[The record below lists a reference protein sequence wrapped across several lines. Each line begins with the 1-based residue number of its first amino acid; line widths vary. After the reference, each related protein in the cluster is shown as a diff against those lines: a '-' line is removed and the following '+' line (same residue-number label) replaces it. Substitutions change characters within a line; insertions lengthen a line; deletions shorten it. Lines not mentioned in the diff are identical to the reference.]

1 MKNWQQ
7 LVLGLALTIVS
18 AAAGALDLQ
27 GHRGARGLL
36 PENTL
41 PAFAGALAIGVS
53 TLELD
58 LAMTADRQLLVMHD
72 PVFEP
77 KLARDRNGDWLV
89 TDSATVRSMS
99 LTQAQ
104 GYDVGRMNPSHR
116 YATRFP
122 QQAGVDGTP
131 APTLAQVFDL
141 VERAGN
147 RQVRFNVEIKLR
159 PDAPE
164 ATWPPR
170 EFAAAVVEL
179 VRARG
184 LGDRVTVQSFDWRAL
199 QAVQQLAP
207 QIETAYLSVD
217 QSWLSNLQTGR
228 DGASPWLGGIDI
240 DDFGG
245 SAARAIR
252 QAGGSIWSP
261 YHLEVDARSVSEAQA
276 LGLRVIVWTV
286 NQQERMREL
295 IAMGVDGII
304 TDYPDR
310 LRAVMAEFELALPPA
325 TPLN

>member
-1 MKNWQQ
+1 MSMWRI
-7 LVLGLALTIVS
+7 VLLGIVLTVSSQGLQAV
-18 AAAGALDLQ
+18 DLQ

-41 PAFAGALAIGVS
+41 PGFAGALAIGVS

-77 KLARDRNGDWLV
+77 KLARDPDGDWLAG
-89 TDSATVRSMS
+89 DSATVRSMT
-99 LTQAQ
+99 LAQAQ
-104 GYDVGRMNPSHR
+104 RYDVGRLNPSHR
-116 YATRFP
+116 YARRFP
-122 QQAGVDGTP
+122 EQVAVDGTP

-141 VERAGN
+141 VERANN
-147 RQVRFNVEIKLR
+147 RRVRFNVEMKLR
-159 PDAPE
+159 PDAPD

-184 LGDRVTVQSFDWRAL
+184 LGERVTVQSFDWRAL
-199 QAVQQLAP
+199 GAIQQLAP
-207 QIETAYLSVD
+207 EIETAYLSVD
-217 QSWLSNLQTGR
+217 QDWLSNLQTGR
-228 DGASPWLGGIDI
+228 GGASPWLGGLDI

-245 SAARAIR
+245 SAPRAVR
-252 QAGGSIWSP
+252 EAGGSIWSP
-261 YHLEVDARSVSEAQA
+261 YHLEVDARTIAEARA

-286 NQQERMREL
+286 NERERMREL
-295 IAMGVDGII
+295 VAMGVDGII

-310 LRAVMAEFELALPPA
+310 LRLVLAELGVELPPP
-325 TPLN
+325 TPVD

>member
-1 MKNWQQ
+1 MKFWQPIIPGVA
-7 LVLGLALTIVS
+7 LVLFS
-18 AAAGALDLQ
+18 AVAPALDLQ

-41 PAFAGALAIGVS
+41 PGFAGALAIGVS

-58 LAMTADRQLLVMHD
+58 LAMTADGHLLVMHD

-77 KLARDRNGDWLV
+77 KLTRDENGDWL
-89 TDSATVRSMS
+89 TADSATVRSMT
-99 LTQAQ
+99 LAETRR
-104 GYDVGRMNPSHR
+104 YDVGRMNPTQR
-116 YATRFP
+116 YASRFP
-122 QQAGVDGTP
+122 QQVAVDGTT

-141 VERAGN
+141 VDRAGN

-159 PDAPE
+159 PDAAR

-170 EFAAAVVEL
+170 EFATAVVAL
-179 VRARG
+179 VRQRG
-184 LGDRVTVQSFDWRAL
+184 LTDRVTVQSFDWRAL
-199 QAVQQLAP
+199 QAIQQLAP
-207 QIETAYLSVD
+207 ELETAYLSVD

-228 DGASPWLGGIDI
+228 SGASPWLGGIDI
-240 DDFGG
+240 DEFGG
-245 SAARAIR
+245 SAARAVR
-252 QAGGSIWSP
+252 HAGGSIWSP

-276 LGLRVIVWTV
+276 LGLQVIVWTV
-286 NQQERMREL
+286 NEKVRMREL

-310 LRAVMAEFELALPPA
+310 LRAVMTELELKLPPA